1 MFDNIDGKQAR
12 RTKNSSPLGSLFDHC
27 CDSMTS
33 FLITGGVASV
43 MKCTHLYQYAM
54 IWLMVAFPFYATIW
68 EENITKFF
76 YLPLINGVSEG
87 TLITCTAFHYFGY
100 YGVDYFDEMQ
110 PVFGVSVQMRDLFL
124 LTFFMIGVGFMLI
137 S

>member
-33 FLITGGVASV
+33 FLITGGIAAVL
-43 MKCTHLYQYAM
+43 KCTHLYQYTM

-87 TLITCTAFHYFGY
+87 TLVTCAALHYFGF
-100 YGVDYFDEMQ
+100 YGVDYFDDMIF
-110 PVFGVSVQMRDLFL
+110 VLGFKVQKRDLFL
-124 LTFFMIGVGFMLI
+124 LTFFSFGIIFALI